1 MICHR
6 SRNHSPLNQGIFD
19 VVQGGVDQNTSVVPS
34 SRLDPDSLVNKRSLA
49 QALVGNS
56 DGYRQTVREQT
67 TPVATS

>member
-1 MICHR
+1 M
-6 SRNHSPLNQGIFD
+6 
-19 VVQGGVDQNTSVVPS
+19 VQGGVDQNTSVVPS